1 MKKLIRTTWAVG
13 TSIEYFKENKNKMV
27 ALGWYA
33 TDEEE
38 SCNHRYRKTKNR
50 LLKVCYVPATSAR
63 LPRVLFSFLM
73 WPLTVLMK
81 QTRQVRHAIEQSI
94 LLRCLWL

>member
-63 LPRVLFSFLM
+63 LPRVLFFFFD
-73 WPLTVLMK
+73 V
-81 QTRQVRHAIEQSI
+81 AINSTNEANKAAGM
-94 LLRCLWL
+94 CH